1 MFIRATR
8 THLVGGQPGYSYRL
22 VRSVR
27 QDGKVRQKTL
37 LNLGTDFSLPRALW
51 PHVTHLA
58 EDLLSGQAPLLSAEP
73 EVLAAAETLV
83 RRLRARGFGRTS
95 GTDEPVATVRLDSL
109 AHDHPRSVGAERL
122 ALHALDDLGLPQLL
136 RQAGASPRDA
146 SIAVATVLARMLHPS
161 SEREALRWLRD
172 SSATLELLG
181 LEPGRPLSLTKLYR
195 TSDLLWKHRE
205 ALQEG
210 LFARERRLLDLPS
223 TILFYDLSNTHYS
236 GRQSGTLLRYGRS
249 KQKRSDCPLVSLA
262 LALDGAGFPRR
273 CEILPGNVS
282 EPGTLQ
288 EALQRLAG
296 TCGEGAERPTV
307 VMDAGIAS
315 EANLDWLREHGWQWI
330 CVSREA
336 KPDPPQGEPA
346 AQLRTSVGYQVQ
358 AWPLPQAESGE
369 DADSEEAG
377 SEADQAPSELRVYAV
392 SEACRQTAESIL
404 ERHRGRFETALRNL
418 HAGLS
423 KPGYLKDFEKV
434 QRKVGRLIEEH
445 KRVASQYE
453 VQVSPGEKGKAK
465 AVTFRHKPKH
475 AAVDAAAGAYM
486 LRTSHTDWDVERVL
500 RTYWTLTEVESTFRE
515 LKSTLG
521 LRPIWHRLDR
531 RISGHL
537 FIAVLAYHGVHL
549 IRMRLKARGVHLSWA
564 SIRNRLANWVRIT
577 TTLQEVGG
585 SQICM
590 RQDVRPDAA
599 AFEISRAAGV
609 VPRLHRRRIRSED
622 AQNVQ
627 NVVPSEQSSVDQ
639 TVISQ

>member
-51 PHVTHLA
+51 PHLTRLT
-58 EDLLSGQAPLLSAEP
+58 EDLLSGQAPLLAAEP
-73 EVLAAAETLV
+73 EVL
-83 RRLRARGFGRTS
+83 
-95 GTDEPVATVRLDSL
+95 VATVRLDSL
-109 AHDHPRSVGAERL
+109 AHDHRRSVGAERL
-122 ALHALDDLGLPQLL
+122 ALQALDDLGLPKFL

-146 SIAVATVLARMLHPS
+146 SIAVALVLARMLHPS

-172 SSATLELLG
+172 SSAALELLG
-181 LEPGRPLSLTKLYR
+181 LEPGQPLSLTKLYR

-210 LFARERRLLDLPS
+210 LFARERRLLDLPA
-223 TILFYDLSNTHYS
+223 TMLFYDLSNTHYC

-296 TCGEGAERPTV
+296 TCGEGAARPTV

-315 EANLDWLREHGWQWI
+315 AANLDWLREHGWQWI

-369 DADSEEAG
+369 DAGSGQAGGEAG
-377 SEADQAPSELRVYAV
+377 QVRPSCGCTRSARR
-392 SEACRQTAESIL
+392 A
-404 ERHRGRFETALRNL
+404 GR
-418 HAGLS
+418 
-423 KPGYLKDFEKV
+423 PP
-434 QRKVGRLIEEH
+434 
-445 KRVASQYE
+445 
-453 VQVSPGEKGKAK
+453 SPSWSG
-465 AVTFRHKPKH
+465 T
-475 AAVDAAAGAYM
+475 AGA
-486 LRTSHTDWDVERVL
+486 S
-500 RTYWTLTEVESTFRE
+500 
-515 LKSTLG
+515 
-521 LRPIWHRLDR
+521 RPHCGTCTR
-531 RISGHL
+531 
-537 FIAVLAYHGVHL
+537 
-549 IRMRLKARGVHLSWA
+549 A
-564 SIRNRLANWVRIT
+564 SP
-577 TTLQEVGG
+577 
-585 SQICM
+585 S
-590 RQDVRPDAA
+590 RP
-599 AFEISRAAGV
+599 V
-609 VPRLHRRRIRSED
+609 
-622 AQNVQ
+622 
-627 NVVPSEQSSVDQ
+627 
-639 TVISQ
+639 